1 MTASHE
7 EPVEDFSALLGA
19 SLEASDWAPSVGDR
33 VRGELLSVGREDSS
47 VALGPG
53 REGVVATADFR
64 DAEGKVGVSAGDFL
78 DLYVTSVRNGQVRLS
93 PNPTDKNIAEDLKE
107 AFELKR
113 PVEGRVVE
121 VCKGGFRVNV
131 KGKSAFCPISQI
143 DVKRTETGSEFVGK
157 TFTFMLTEFSEKG
170 AVVSRRKLLEEEQ
183 GRAAAAFLAAN
194 PDGAVVTGTVTRLE
208 KFGAFVELVPGVEG
222 LLHVS
227 EVAWSRVE
235 SPADILALGQSI
247 SVKLLKRE
255 TVDGRLKL
263 SLSLKQVT
271 ERPATPAA
279 PAVEDPW
286 SKYVSGQVVS
296 GKITRKE
303 PYGLFVQL
311 EPGVVGLL
319 HQSKTEDAP
328 DFSFDRQKV
337 GELIQVQVAEVKLSE
352 RRISLELPRDTGA
365 DEWRKQQEESGPPSA
380 MAEMFKAAL
389 EKKKR

>member
-1 MTASHE
+1 MNDEDST
-7 EPVEDFSALLGA
+7 EDFSALLGE
-19 SLEASDWAPSVGDR
+19 SLQAAEKTFEPGDK
-33 VRGELLSVGREDSS
+33 VRGELLSVGREDSQ

-64 DAEGKVGVSAGDFL
+64 DADGVVSVKAGDIL
-78 DLYVTSVRNGQVRLS
+78 DLFVTSVRHNQVRLS
-93 PNPTDKNIAEDLKE
+93 KNPTDKNIAQDLKE

-121 VCKGGFRVNV
+121 ACKGGFRVSV

-143 DVKRTETGSEFVGK
+143 DAKRTETGAEFIGK
-157 TFTFMLTEFSEKG
+157 TFTFVLTEFGEDG
-170 AVVSRRKLLEEEQ
+170 RNVVVSRRKLLEEEQ
-183 GRAAAAFLAAN
+183 SRASDAFLAAN
-194 PDGAVVTGTVTRLE
+194 PDGSVVPGKVVRLE

-227 EVAWSRVE
+227 EVAWSRVSAPSE
-235 SPADILALGQSI
+235 VLTLGQAI

-271 ERPATPAA
+271 ERPPTPQA
-279 PAVEDPW
+279 PAVVDPW
-286 SKYVSGQVVS
+286 SKYAAGQVVE

-337 GELIQVQVAEVKLSE
+337 GETLSVQVAEVKLSE

-365 DEWRKQQEESGPPSA
+365 DEWRRQQEESGPPSP